1 MAPSSKTAGA
11 GIRLILYRLLLEQ
24 ALTKSTNTS
33 RQISPGRVG
42 ENRNFIFRAIDLMM
56 ACPYL
61 RDQ

>member
-1 MAPSSKTAGA
+1 
-11 GIRLILYRLLLEQ
+11 LILYRLLLEQ